1 MNLADIKEHAIGAA
15 KGDGWR
21 VIINGK
27 TAWAG
32 LGNRSGLHDYQ
43 WVAIR
48 EKWEKSG
55 ARFVKNKLDTL
66 KDGDVVEIQRF
77 ANITRDRGRW
87 VFVKKLVVGGADVF
101 PEFE

>member
-1 MNLADIKEHAIGAA
+1 MKLADVKAHAIGAA
-15 KGDGWR
+15 QGDGWR

-43 WVAIR
+43 WTAIR
-48 EKWEKSG
+48 EKYEKSG
-55 ARFVKNKLDTL
+55 PRFEKKLDAL
-66 KDGDVVEIQRF
+66 QPGDTVEIQRF
-77 ANITRDRGRW
+77 VNITRDRGRW
-87 VFVKKLVVGGADVF
+87 VFVKKLTVDGRDVF